1 MKALLQIGFN
11 VGVLYRAVGEPRE
24 GIGRLGHLNW
34 MGLGWAGGEERPR
47 PQPHSRL
54 STPPSQHSPP
64 APFLSKKESP
74 TPRGPF
80 IISQSEKAEGLVS
93 DFSVTVKFLFL
104 PLLKHSF
111 SVPDLHWV
119 LVFPCRE
126 IIDNTSKEN
135 GIDIIMAD
143 RTFHLIAESPEDAR

>member
-1 MKALLQIGFN
+1 M
-11 VGVLYRAVGEPRE
+11 
-24 GIGRLGHLNW
+24 
-34 MGLGWAGGEERPR
+34 
-47 PQPHSRL
+47 
-54 STPPSQHSPP
+54 
-64 APFLSKKESP
+64 
-74 TPRGPF
+74 
-80 IISQSEKAEGLVS
+80 S

-104 PLLKHSF
+104 PLLKQSF
-111 SVPDLHWV
+111 SVSDLRWG